1 MSLKK
6 NSCKVLLKVFKHV
19 VVAFRKPHSGRDAAA
34 GRTGLGR
41 RCARGYY
48 STPGKPAHPGP
59 SGATPVRV
67 VDLRSDSATK
77 PGPAMRQAMA
87 EAEVGDDAM
96 ADDPAVNELQE
107 IAADMFGMEAA
118 LFVPTGTMC
127 NLIAVMVHCRERGD
141 EMIVGDLSHLHIFEQ
156 GGSAQLAG
164 VHATMVTTL
173 PDGSFDLEQL
183 ESKIR
188 HGYPNPHYPRS
199 RLICVENTH
208 NIQGGRVLPL
218 TFLQE
223 VRALA
228 DRYGLSVH
236 MDGARVM
243 NATVAQGVPPS
254 TILQH
259 THTVSVC
266 LSKGLG
272 APFGSVLAGSRDFI
286 FRAVRCRKALGG
298 EVRQAGILAAA
309 GKLSLLEMVGRLEED
324 HRNAKTF
331 AQDPE
336 IGRAFQEPPRFF
348 FKRQPNLSNYL
359 VRSVLPEKPSHH
371 FLSSVPNGIRENYF
385 SHPKTGE
392 IVKVKGRI
400 TCNTKFVVYLLKCPC
415 NLYYVGKTKWELKTR
430 ICEHKC
436 SIRNHDSKSAVAR
449 HFNSYYHTTAD
460 LRYMGIEAVKIPPR
474 GGDQDKILLQK
485 ECF

>member
-1 MSLKK
+1 MSLKMF
-6 NSCKVLLKVFKHV
+6 SCRVLSKLVNHEF
-19 VVAFRKPHSGRDAAA
+19 VASKKTLSARDAAA
-34 GRTGLGR
+34 VLLGR
-41 RCARGYY
+41 SSARGYY
-48 STPGKPAHPGP
+48 NSGKASQPGPGKAAH
-59 SGATPVRV
+59 VRV
-67 VDLRSDSATK
+67 VDLRSDTVTK

-87 EAEVGDDAM
+87 EAEVGDDVM
-96 ADDPAVNELQE
+96 REDPSVNELQE
-107 IAADMFGMEAA
+107 IAAEMFQMEAA
-118 LFVPTGTMC
+118 LFVPSGTMS

-141 EMIVGDLSHLHIFEQ
+141 EMIVGDLSHLHIYEQ

-164 VHATMVTTL
+164 VHATTVDNL

-188 HGYPNPHYPRS
+188 HGYPDPHYPRS

-243 NATVAQGVPPS
+243 NAAVAMGLPPS

-272 APFGSVLAGSRDFI
+272 SPVGTILAGPKDFI
-286 FRAVRCRKALGG
+286 TRAVRCRKALGG
-298 EVRQAGILAAA
+298 GMRQAGILAAA

-324 HRNAKTF
+324 HHNAKTF
-331 AQDPE
+331 AQALLECDPAVFAVDMATVE
-336 IGRAFQEPPRFF
+336 TNILRFRIQEPT
-348 FKRQPNLSNYL
+348 LSPSEFCARMAEVGEGEEAALGQGIQVLMYPHFSNTVRAVWHLGISPEDTQLAIQKMQL
-359 VRSVLPEKPSHH
+359 VASQHIKEK
-371 FLSSVPNGIRENYF
+371 VR
-385 SHPKTGE
+385 
-392 IVKVKGRI
+392 
-400 TCNTKFVVYLLKCPC
+400 
-415 NLYYVGKTKWELKTR
+415 
-430 ICEHKC
+430 
-436 SIRNHDSKSAVAR
+436 A
-449 HFNSYYHTTAD
+449 
-460 LRYMGIEAVKIPPR
+460 
-474 GGDQDKILLQK
+474 Q
-485 ECF
+485 